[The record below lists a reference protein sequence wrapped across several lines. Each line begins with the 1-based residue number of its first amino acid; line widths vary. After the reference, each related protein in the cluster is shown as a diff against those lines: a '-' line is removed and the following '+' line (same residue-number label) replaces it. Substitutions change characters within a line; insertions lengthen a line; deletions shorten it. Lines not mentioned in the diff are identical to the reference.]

1 MSNLKQ
7 RLKSYKFWLSL
18 GSAIFLILKVIGQN
32 FGFSVDENIFN
43 EIFTAICSL
52 LVLLGII
59 APPSNSKKASGD
71 SNVTSSESGT
81 NGSGEEV
88 NMEEENRVE
97 SSDKQLSEID
107 TKFKLNLLKNNLI
120 FVKSILDGCNS
131 NCDMSEEID
140 EIIDEVF
147 SISEEE
153 KTQKCQDL
161 IENRVQ
167 NGNLNEKFENLNEN
181 DVANFDDEK
190 SAFRECDSEVKAD
203 CEAAE
208 DEKIEQPK
216 QENFCKFEF
225 EDENNCNFNETKIA
239 TEFETKSEFE
249 IKNEFENT
257 ENTAVESIESEA
269 LDKSAATES
278 KVSTES
284 EVETVETVES
294 KSSTETT
301 LSKCLSVEST
311 PSDSLSAESTPS
323 DSLSNKNTLS
333 DSLSVES
340 TPSDLVEPENEK
352 RPVVR
357 RGAMAKALHLYLKK

>member
-81 NGSGEEV
+81 NGCGEEV

-120 FVKSILDGCNS
+120 FVKSILDNCNS

-147 SISEEE
+147 SDSDEE
-153 KTQKCQDL
+153 KTQKCQNL
-161 IENRVQ
+161 IENQVQ
-167 NGNLNEKFENLNEN
+167 NDNLSENFENSWEK
-181 DVANFDDEK
+181 DIADFDDEK

-203 CEAAE
+203 CEAAK

-269 LDKSAATES
+269 LDDGATTES
-278 KVSTES
+278 IVSAEN
-284 EVETVETVES
+284 EVETVKAVES
-294 KSSTETT
+294 IASTETT
-301 LSKCLSVEST
+301 TSKCLSAQSK
-311 PSDSLSAESTPS
+311 P
-323 DSLSNKNTLS
+323 N

-340 TPSDLVEPENEK
+340 TPSDLGESENEK